1 MIAGGTD
8 NILRCDSSIAGNT
21 KSRKTRT
28 ALAVARSLMAVGLGA
43 AMFDLMYHSTNAA
56 SKTASTIHVKG
67 GHAIS
72 IIASASH
79 AATFRTPMSHL

>member
-1 MIAGGTD
+1 
-8 NILRCDSSIAGNT
+8 
-21 KSRKTRT
+21 
-28 ALAVARSLMAVGLGA
+28 MAVGLGA

>member
-1 MIAGGTD
+1 
-8 NILRCDSSIAGNT
+8 
-21 KSRKTRT
+21 
-28 ALAVARSLMAVGLGA
+28 
-43 AMFDLMYHSTNAA
+43 
-56 SKTASTIHVKG
+56 VKG